1 MLNNV
6 ILKSNTVFSHYYIS
20 PNLNTLTDQE
30 TAMTYVVFFAII
42 LLITLLASYLLIES
56 NRKKTLEAKKKRFN
70 ERVLNT
76 HIRLKTKLSELAEA
90 GVINNKH
97 LARIQLVVT
106 NFFVVQPY
114 TDENLQKLED
124 LSALLI
130 TTLNEEITKTY
141 TRNSTQQLTVNIQ
154 YFIAQLP
161 AQGILFNK
169 TFYYDILP
177 SLIVDIT
184 TQEITQDIEIQDDNK
199 QAMAAQNDEQ
209 IINDTH
215 VA

>member
-6 ILKSNTVFSHYYIS
+6 ILKSNTVFSHCYIS

-30 TAMTYVVFFAII
+30 TAMTYVVFFAIM
-42 LLITLLASYLLIES
+42 LLITLLASYLVIES
-56 NRKKTLEAKKKRFN
+56 NRKKTLETKKRLFN
-70 ERVLNT
+70 ERVLNA
-76 HIRLKTKLSELAEA
+76 HLRLKTKLSELVDA
-90 GVINNKH
+90 GVINNKY

-114 TDENLQKLED
+114 TDENLQRLED

-141 TRNSTQQLTVNIQ
+141 IRNSTQELSINIQ

-169 TFYYDILP
+169 TFYHDILP
-177 SLIVDIT
+177 SLIVNIK
-184 TQEITQDIEIQDDNK
+184 TQEITQHIEIKDDHG
-199 QAMAAQNDEQ
+199 QVLEAQNDGQ
-209 IINDTH
+209 ITNDIH

>member
-1 MLNNV
+1 
-6 ILKSNTVFSHYYIS
+6 
-20 PNLNTLTDQE
+20 
-30 TAMTYVVFFAII
+30 MTYVVFFAII